1 MFKMVIV
8 IGVVLL
14 ALGIVACGDETS
26 TAETTAPA
34 AAGSGADTQTPATS
48 ATTGAAA
55 TTVTTGG
62 APTTVTTL
70 AADDLEP
77 ITVPTLPAE
86 IPGYLEVDPATGLHM
101 TGTPTVVDF
110 ENYRLKVSGLVATEL
125 SLTYDDLRR
134 LPKMTASPALECKGF
149 FVDHATWSGA
159 SLATILEMAGLQ
171 PGAERIKMTSADGYS
186 TALALETARAPENFL
201 AHELM
206 GRPLPVLHGFPVRA
220 IFPGQNGNFWV
231 KWLTEITVE

>member
-1 MFKMVIV
+1 
-8 IGVVLL
+8 
-14 ALGIVACGDETS
+14 
-26 TAETTAPA
+26 
-34 AAGSGADTQTPATS
+34 
-48 ATTGAAA
+48 
-55 TTVTTGG
+55 
-62 APTTVTTL
+62 
-70 AADDLEP
+70 
-77 ITVPTLPAE
+77 
-86 IPGYLEVDPATGLHM
+86 
-101 TGTPTVVDF
+101 
-110 ENYRLKVSGLVATEL
+110 
-125 SLTYDDLRR
+125 
-134 LPKMTASPALECKGF
+134 MTASPALECKGF

-201 AHELM
+201 ARELM